1 MARNPALFRPR
12 DTSTAEFDPDINVL
26 LKLGFGLLL
35 VDIFLTMS
43 RALEILSLTFKVPI
57 PYVGISIHLMTFLA
71 AFVNGGVR
79 RVAGSRT
86 GILVLLFTTWM
97 MICAPLSIWRTGSLT
112 TIVTQWLPA
121 FSAFLACGT
130 IVTLKQCHKISV
142 AVGTG
147 GVVIAIA
154 SFYLGKIKFLRFE
167 FDAGTLG
174 NANELTL
181 LLLLTAPFLLVPL
194 FHNRSGSFT
203 KLLSLAACGI
213 VLAVTF
219 RAGSRGGLL
228 ALVAI
233 LITFF
238 FTSSAM
244 GKLKLGIAILSIV
257 LFCGVMLPKYVLS
270 RYMTLFTQ
278 AENVDDPNLRAE
290 AYGSTMQRKELLRES
305 LLTTLKHPLFGVGPG
320 VFAAAQARE
329 ADKEGV
335 WRPWAVSHNAYTQV
349 SSEMG
354 IVGLIFYVLAI
365 LSTFRDVFWMRRN
378 SRNEPS
384 GYAYSLSLAL
394 LLSLVGVVV
403 NFFFSSNAYVAWL
416 PILMALAITFR
427 TSLQR
432 DLDRQESVPVR
443 ASGKPVLRP
452 LAPPLPAPRY
462 GAATY
467 RFLRPRR
474 TRG

>member
-1 MARNPALFRPR
+1 MARNPALFRAR
-12 DTSTAEFDPDINVL
+12 DTSTNEFDPDVNII
-26 LKLGFGLLL
+26 LKLGFALLF

-43 RALEILSLTFKVPI
+43 RALEIMSLAFNI
-57 PYVGISIHLMTFLA
+57 ALPYVGVSIHLMTFMA
-71 AFVNGGVR
+71 AFISGGVR
-79 RVAGSRT
+79 RVASSRT
-86 GILVLLFTTWM
+86 GIFVLLFTSWM
-97 MICAPLSIWRTGSLT
+97 MICAPVSTWRTGSLA
-112 TIVTQWLPA
+112 TILNQWLPA
-121 FSAFLACGT
+121 LTAFLACGA
-130 IVTLKQCHKISV
+130 IVTLRQCHKIAS
-142 AVGTG
+142 AIGFG

-154 SFYLGKIKFLRFE
+154 SFFLGKIKFLRFE

-194 FHNRSGSFT
+194 YHKRAGRLTKILSVISF
-203 KLLSLAACGI
+203 I
-213 VLAVTF
+213 VVLTVSF

-228 ALVAI
+228 AFVAI
-233 LITFF
+233 LAALFL
-238 FTSSAM
+238 TSSAI
-244 GKLKLGIAILSIV
+244 GKLKLGLAVVSMA
-257 LFCGVMLPKYVLS
+257 LFCFATLPTYVLS
-270 RYMTLFTQ
+270 RYMTIFTQ

-290 AYGSTMQRKELLRES
+290 AYGSTIQRKELLRES

-329 ADKEGV
+329 ADKAGV

-354 IVGLIFYVLAI
+354 LVGLFFYIGAI
-365 LSTFRDVFWMRRN
+365 VSTFRDVLWMRRN
-378 SRNEPS
+378 SKGEPS

-394 LLSLVGVVV
+394 LFSLVGVVV

-416 PILMALAITFR
+416 PILMALGITFR
-427 TSLQR
+427 ASLER
-432 DLDRQESVPVR
+432 DLDRQAVAPAK
-443 ASGKPVLRP
+443 ASTQAGARTI
-452 LAPPLPAPRY
+452 APQAPRP
-462 GAATY
+462 AAAAAYY

>member
-1 MARNPALFRPR
+1 MVRNPALFRAR
-12 DTSTAEFDPDINVL
+12 DKSSVEFDPDVNIV
-26 LKLGFGLLL
+26 LKLGFALLL

-43 RALEILSLTFKVPI
+43 RALEILSLAFNI
-57 PYVGISIHLMTFLA
+57 ALPYVGVSIHLMTFLA
-71 AFVNGGVR
+71 AFVSGGVR
-79 RVAGSRT
+79 RVASSRT
-86 GILVLLFTTWM
+86 GIFVLLFTSWM
-97 MICAPLSIWRTGSLT
+97 MICTPVSAWRTGSLM
-112 TIVTQWLPA
+112 TILNQWLPA
-121 FSAFLACGT
+121 LTAFLACGA
-130 IVTLKQCHKISV
+130 IVTLRQCHRITS
-142 AVGTG
+142 AVGAG

-154 SFYLGKIKFLRFE
+154 SFFLGKIKFLRFE

-194 FHNRSGSFT
+194 YHKGAGRLT
-203 KLLSLAACGI
+203 KLLSLCACAV
-213 VLAVTF
+213 VLAVSF

-233 LITFF
+233 LFALF
-238 FTSSAM
+238 LTSSAM
-244 GKLKLGIAILSIV
+244 GKLKLGLAIVSLSLV
-257 LFCGVMLPKYVLS
+257 CVATLPTYVLS
-270 RYMTLFTQ
+270 RYMTIFTD
-278 AENVDDPNLRAE
+278 AENMDDPNLKAE
-290 AYGSTMQRKELLRES
+290 AYGSTHQRKELLRES

-329 ADKEGV
+329 ATEAGV

-354 IVGLIFYVLAI
+354 LVGLLLYIGAI
-365 LSTFRDVFWMRRN
+365 VSTFRDVLWMRRN
-378 SRNEPS
+378 SKYEPS

-394 LLSLVGVVV
+394 LLSLVGVVT

-416 PILMALAITFR
+416 PILMALGITFR
-427 TSLQR
+427 ASLER
-432 DLDRQESVPVR
+432 SLEHR
-443 ASGKPVLRP
+443 AAAPQQAGSKPAARAM
-452 LAPPLPAPRY
+452 APPAPAPAF
-462 GAATY
+462 AAAHY